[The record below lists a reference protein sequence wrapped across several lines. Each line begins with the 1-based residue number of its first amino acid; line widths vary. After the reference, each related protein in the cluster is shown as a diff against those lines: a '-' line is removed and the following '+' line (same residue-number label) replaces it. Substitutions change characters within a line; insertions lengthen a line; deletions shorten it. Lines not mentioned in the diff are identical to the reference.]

1 MKDQAGLPMT
11 PAHRARLV
19 DASDVRVELGASP
32 PHYFNASLR
41 LPTERL
47 VMIDRIT
54 GRWTEGEL
62 AGKAG
67 LGRLR
72 AEKDVEAKQWFF
84 KAHFYQDPVQPGS
97 LGIEALLQAAQALAI
112 DLDLGAGL
120 TAPRFETQAVDVPMS
135 WKYRGQVIPDNHV
148 VVADVE
154 ITEIRREAHGVL
166 VVASGSLWVDG
177 KRIYEAVGLG
187 VRIVSG
193 ASA

>member
-1 MKDQAGLPMT
+1 LPMT

-19 DASDVRVELGASP
+19 DASDVRVELGAAP
-32 PHYFNASLR
+32 AHYFNASLR

-72 AEKDVEAKQWFF
+72 AEKDVAASQWFF
-84 KAHFYQDPVQPGS
+84 KAHFFQDPVQPGS
-97 LGIEALLQAAQALAI
+97 LGIEALLQAVQALAI

-120 TAPRFETQAVDVPMS
+120 ASPRFETQAIDVPMS
-135 WKYRGQVIPDNHV
+135 WKYRGQVTPDNQV
-148 VVADVE
+148 VVVDVE
-154 ITEIRREAHGVL
+154 VTELRREAEGVL
-166 VVASGSLWVDG
+166 LVAAGSLWVDG
-177 KRIYEAVGLG
+177 KRIYEATGLG

-193 ASA
+193 TPA